1 MRSTTSGLLL
11 LLIGVV
17 GLGLFLTG
25 NLERILRNLTTAEP
39 YVPPGRT
46 PASTPLAPAPGRPP
60 VILPGTG
67 NRRAA

>member
-25 NLERILRNLTTAEP
+25 NLERILRNLTTADP
-39 YVPPGRT
+39 SQGAT
-46 PASTPLAPAPGRPP
+46 ASTPLAPAPGRPP
-60 VILPGTG
+60 VSLAGTG
-67 NRRAA
+67 NRRVA